1 MIPERRK
8 CLRHKLQGPAF
19 ASFDGV
25 TGGMILDLS
34 EAGLSMQTALPPRSL
49 EPSGSQPEFARS
61 SDPRRDHGV
70 YCLGR
75 CSGPCR
81 RPFLRTARRVAT
93 TA

>member
-34 EAGLSMQTALPPRSL
+34 EAGLSMQTALPPEASSRVDLSL
-49 EPSGSQPEFARS
+49 NLPDPAT
-61 SDPRRDHGV
+61 PRRDHGV